1 MIFESLTL
9 VAIGLVVVLS
19 GAIIPGPLLAFTLFD
34 TSKKRRSTEHSTN
47 MRIEYNRSIESWR
60 EHGSLLWSRESEILS
75 LVPLD
80 WSRRDGWR

>member
-34 TSKKRRSTEHSTN
+34 TSKKRRVTGHRV
-47 MRIEYNRSIESWR
+47 MMG
-60 EHGSLLWSRESEILS
+60 HVLWELGVIS
-75 LVPLD
+75 LVLGFGWIILVPRLD
-80 WSRRDGWR
+80 QSFVSVL